1 MHNFGRRLLPWQV
14 GSLKDSLRFHLLPS
28 YDSGARTR
36 EVTGCDLPGQI
47 HTRIYGYF
55 LGRVN
60 AQMGTCHSRI
70 MRESYVSGRVT
81 ATDISG
87 DNTDPMRR
95 SAHGNKTQTVD
106 GGETGRIDDQVP
118 AQGESGTASTDTL
131 GTFSLKNGR

>member
-1 MHNFGRRLLPWQV
+1 
-14 GSLKDSLRFHLLPS
+14 
-28 YDSGARTR
+28 
-36 EVTGCDLPGQI
+36 
-47 HTRIYGYF
+47 
-55 LGRVN
+55 
-60 AQMGTCHSRI
+60 

-118 AQGESGTASTDTL
+118 AQSESGTASTDTL